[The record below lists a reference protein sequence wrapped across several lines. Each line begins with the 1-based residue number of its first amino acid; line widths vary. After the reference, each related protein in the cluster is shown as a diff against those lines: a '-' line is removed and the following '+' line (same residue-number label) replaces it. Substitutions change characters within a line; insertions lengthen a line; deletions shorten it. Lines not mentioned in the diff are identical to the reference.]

1 MSSAVFF
8 RALLASSCCNAFC
21 DSVKQFDKYFGCGF
35 SRRLCHV
42 VFFACCHKFVSDV
55 LSMSIVC
62 AISNAIAK
70 SVNHMCHIVVR
81 NVGRCWSRQI
91 VSQTLSM
98 QCVSSKLAKD
108 NVNDCAFHF
117 FLELCGGHVFRCC
130 EHLCQRCVGV
140 HMVKEVLSQCVLQRS
155 VVTYYVEYRNRCR

>member
-1 MSSAVFF
+1 MPFVILSSSLTSTLDVDLVADYVMLFSLLVVTTLFLIFF
-8 RALLASSCCNAFC
+8 
-21 DSVKQFDKYFGCGF
+21 
-35 SRRLCHV
+35 
-42 VFFACCHKFVSDV
+42 
-55 LSMSIVC
+55 SMSIVC

-91 VSQTLSM
+91 VSRTLSM
-98 QCVSSKLAKD
+98 QCVSSKLATD

-140 HMVKEVLSQCVLQRS
+140 HMVK
-155 VVTYYVEYRNRCR
+155 